1 MTQEE
6 GLVVSE
12 DMRSVDAW
20 LLDLGNVV
28 IGIDFEL
35 AQADWAIAAGRD
47 VDDLRQRFTFDDAC
61 ERHER
66 GQIEGPEYF
75 AALRSMLEVDL
86 SDDQLAAGWNE
97 IWTGPIQQVVDL
109 LPAMA
114 RSRPLF
120 AFTNTNVTHHT
131 AWSSLY
137 ARILQPFERIF
148 LSCSMGLRK
157 PEAEAFAAIANDI
170 GVPLERILFSDDT
183 EQNVTGARAVGMPA
197 VWVRSPTDVVEAV
210 MPYLEKGR

>member
-47 VDDLRQRFTFDDAC
+47 VDDLRQRFTFDDAY

-120 AFTNTNVTHHT
+120 ALHEHERHPPHGLVVALRADSAAFRAHFSV
-131 AWSSLY
+131 
-137 ARILQPFERIF
+137 LQHGVAQTRGRGFRRHRQRHRCAPGTDSVLRRHRAERGRRPRRGHAGGVGPF
-148 LSCSMGLRK
+148 
-157 PEAEAFAAIANDI
+157 AD
-170 GVPLERILFSDDT
+170 
-183 EQNVTGARAVGMPA
+183 
-197 VWVRSPTDVVEAV
+197 
-210 MPYLEKGR
+210 

>member
-86 SDDQLAAGWNE
+86 TINLPPAGMRSGPGPFNRS
-97 IWTGPIQQVVDL
+97 WTCYRRWRAVGRCSL
-109 LPAMA
+109 
-114 RSRPLF
+114 
-120 AFTNTNVTHHT
+120 FTNTNVTHHT

-157 PEAEAFAAIANDI
+157 PEAEAFAAIANNI
-170 GVPLERILFSDDT
+170 GVPLERILFFDDT
-183 EQNVTGARAVGMPA
+183 EQNVAGARAVGMPA
-197 VWVRSPTDVVEAV
+197 VWVRSPTDVVKAV

>member
-47 VDDLRQRFTFDDAC
+47 VDDLRQRFTFDDAY

-86 SDDQLAAGWNE
+86 SDDQLAAG
-97 IWTGPIQQVVDL
+97 
-109 LPAMA
+109 
-114 RSRPLF
+114 
-120 AFTNTNVTHHT
+120 
-131 AWSSLY
+131 
-137 ARILQPFERIF
+137 
-148 LSCSMGLRK
+148 
-157 PEAEAFAAIANDI
+157 
-170 GVPLERILFSDDT
+170 LE
-183 EQNVTGARAVGMPA
+183 
-197 VWVRSPTDVVEAV
+197 
-210 MPYLEKGR
+210 